1 MRHEIGR
8 VDLDLAAFVCVTSSE
23 AVTHSAVLHHSE
35 MLSDD
40 RVEALIEDTTR
51 LIVGYLA
58 G

>member
-1 MRHEIGR
+1 
-8 VDLDLAAFVCVTSSE
+8 
-23 AVTHSAVLHHSE
+23 VTHSAVLHHSE